1 MGWLILQSLIIFA
14 VMAANLRWQL
24 ANNITA
30 GVIGVF
36 LAAVVTWR
44 TKKPADHSDFW
55 LSDDAIRK
63 GRAFDA
69 KLDKAAELA
78 GVDDFARKLVRA
90 DIETAKELRRLLS
103 ECYGPWLFRA
113 LEKHLIE
120 GGMGS
125 AIRSDALASPP

>member
-1 MGWLILQSLIIFA
+1 MWWWSRKTSG
-14 VMAANLRWQL
+14 
-24 ANNITA
+24 
-30 GVIGVF
+30 
-36 LAAVVTWR
+36 
-44 TKKPADHSDFW
+44 DYSDDDYW
-55 LSDDAIRK
+55 LSDDAIRT
-63 GRAFDA
+63 GRAFDV

-125 AIRSDALASPP
+125 AIRSDAL